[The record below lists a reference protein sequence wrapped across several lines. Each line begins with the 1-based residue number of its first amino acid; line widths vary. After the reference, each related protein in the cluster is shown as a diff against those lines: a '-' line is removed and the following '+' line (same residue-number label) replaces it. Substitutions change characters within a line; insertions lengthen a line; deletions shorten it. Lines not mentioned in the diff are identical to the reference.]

1 MKFIP
6 AIDLKDN
13 KCVRLKKGKEEN
25 LTIFNDDPV
34 NQAKFFEKNGC
45 ERIHIV
51 DLDGAFGR
59 AEVNKKT
66 ILNISIGYSNLCF
79 FSRG

>member
-13 KCVRLKKGKEEN
+13 KCVRLFQGKEEKV
-25 LTIFNDDPV
+25 TVFNDNPV
-34 NQAKFFEKNGC
+34 EQAKFFENNGC

-59 AEVNKKT
+59 QNTNKK
-66 ILNISIGYSNLCF
+66 LY
-79 FSRG
+79 